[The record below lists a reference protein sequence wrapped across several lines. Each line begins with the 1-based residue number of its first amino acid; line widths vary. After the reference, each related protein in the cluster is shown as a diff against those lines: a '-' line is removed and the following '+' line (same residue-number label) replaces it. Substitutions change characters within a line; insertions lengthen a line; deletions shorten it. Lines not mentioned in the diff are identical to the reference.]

1 MSSTLATSPEPP
13 LENTT
18 KKSPDPRAVTQVP
31 DEVPRELIPV
41 KDVAP
46 SHRLLAPSRSVL
58 LLLLTDVH
66 PRANVTASARRRGSK
81 AGTGNCGQRRDCR
94 LALLGQGEDAL
105 LVLEVLVEASAL
117 RAALAVRALRK
128 AWQRI

>member
-1 MSSTLATSPEPP
+1 VRRKE
-13 LENTT
+13 
-18 KKSPDPRAVTQVP
+18 
-31 DEVPRELIPV
+31 
-41 KDVAP
+41 AP
-46 SHRLLAPSRSVL
+46 A
-58 LLLLTDVH
+58 
-66 PRANVTASARRRGSK
+66 
-81 AGTGNCGQRRDCR
+81 QRRDCR